1 MVFIQ
6 GKMLQGP
13 HQGRRSQS
21 EVNTWVVVS
30 RNSSRNSEEKSEG
43 EPAVKLLYV
52 GQGTHGTAEKE
63 AGK

>member
-6 GKMLQGP
+6 GKKLQGP
-13 HQGRRSQS
+13 HQGRVRVR
-21 EVNTWVVVS
+21 VNTWAVVS

-52 GQGTHGTAEKE
+52 GQGTHGAAEKE